1 MFFLQI
7 CHSKSG
13 DINPVKIKGLI
24 EAYVDKCRKMRK
36 YIAAKDRDGQE
47 HANGI
52 QKPKQ
57 WRETQTNLRNL
68 GDAGSLPATGDKRCD
83 V

>member
-57 WRETQTNLRNL
+57 
-68 GDAGSLPATGDKRCD
+68 
-83 V
+83 